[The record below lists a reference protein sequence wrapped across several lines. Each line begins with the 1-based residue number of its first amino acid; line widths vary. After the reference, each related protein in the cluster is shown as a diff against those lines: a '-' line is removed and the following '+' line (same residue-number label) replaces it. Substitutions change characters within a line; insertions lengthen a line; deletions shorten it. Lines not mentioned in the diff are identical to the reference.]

1 VRRRRLR
8 RLVRHVRGRLDLL
21 RDGHLRRTAASSTAS
36 STATATATPATAT
49 SATATATATAAPA
62 TSTSAPTG
70 VAGVR

>member
-36 STATATATPATAT
+36 STATATATSAT
-49 SATATATATAAPA
+49 ATATATATAAPA

>member
-36 STATATATPATAT
+36 STATATPATAT

>member
-36 STATATATPATAT
+36 STATATATTAT